1 MPLDSPPKL
10 NNSSPDIQM
19 PTDPT
24 AVGGA
29 PAASGMMVPQAP
41 EGDIESARLDW
52 YLAMR
57 LLDRGVGKIGRK
69 SDEADVA
76 MRARAILTKV
86 VGRHEEESE
95 KFSDADIK
103 RMLLTLAGPSA
114 PQAPQSPQG
123 SPGGGG
129 QPGGPGAGAAQQP
142 GQQAGGMQ

>member
-1 MPLDSPPKL
+1 MPLDSAPKL
-10 NNSSPDIQM
+10 NNSSPDVQM
-19 PTDPT
+19 PTDPSAT
-24 AVGGA
+24 GGA

-41 EGDIESARLDW
+41 EGDIESAKLDM

-57 LLDRGVGKIGRK
+57 LLDRSVGKIGRK
-69 SDEADVA
+69 SEEADVA
-76 MRARAILTKV
+76 MRARAILTKI

-103 RMLLTLAGPSA
+103 RMILTLAGPSA

-123 SPGGGG
+123 QGGGG
-129 QPGGPGAGAAQQP
+129 QQGGPGAGGAQQP